1 MKKLIQTILIV
12 ILFVIVA
19 LYFLDDLEYTE
30 SEREWCK
37 EHRPLMPIS
46 ICAEEFGY

>member
-19 LYFLDDLEYTE
+19 LYFLEDLEYTE
-30 SEREWCK
+30 SEKEWWK
-37 EHRPLMPIS
+37 ENRPLLPIQM
-46 ICAEEFGY
+46 CAKEFGY

>member
-19 LYFLDDLEYTE
+19 LYFLEDLEYTE
-30 SEREWCK
+30 SEKEWCK
-37 EHRPLMPIS
+37 ENRPLLHIQM
-46 ICAEEFGY
+46 CAKEFGY